1 VVDGLSDIESKTK
14 SFTGVLA
21 ANGLIKS
28 ALVVTRGQAPEIARG
43 VRNIPR
49 VKAVRADLL
58 NVLDLLRYDLV
69 IMTSEAVAEMNEL
82 WSNTARAPRK
92 VKGSGQE
99 EAA

>member
-1 VVDGLSDIESKTK
+1 V
-14 SFTGVLA
+14 
-21 ANGLIKS
+21 KS
-28 ALVVTRGQAPEIARG
+28 ALVVTRGQQRDIARG

-69 IMTSEAVAEMNEL
+69 IMTAEAVEQTNEL
-82 WSNTARAPRK
+82 WSTTTRAPRK
-92 VKGSGQE
+92 VKADTGT